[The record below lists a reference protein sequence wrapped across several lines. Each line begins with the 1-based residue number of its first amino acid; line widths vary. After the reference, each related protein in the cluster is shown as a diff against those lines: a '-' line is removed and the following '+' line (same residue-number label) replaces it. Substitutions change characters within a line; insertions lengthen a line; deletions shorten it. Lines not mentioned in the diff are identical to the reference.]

1 MQRETHVYVTLSG
14 FHPLSIP
21 YCGILGGLRALSNFK
36 NICVPIVK
44 FKSKFKKN
52 QQHFG
57 HHSKIPLEIQVLYPL
72 SSSEKENRPHTDK
85 FHNSQ
90 FFAMVQRSAAGCLTH
105 GCLDVIAYVS
115 NGEM

>member
-90 FFAMVQRSAAGCLTH
+90 FFAMVQRSAA
-105 GCLDVIAYVS
+105 LDVLRIDVWLL
-115 NGEM
+115 